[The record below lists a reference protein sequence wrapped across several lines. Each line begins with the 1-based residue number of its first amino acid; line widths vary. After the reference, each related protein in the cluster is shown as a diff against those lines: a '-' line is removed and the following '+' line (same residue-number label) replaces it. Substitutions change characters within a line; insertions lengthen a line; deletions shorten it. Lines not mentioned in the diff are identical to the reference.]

1 MSLHLKPGQLTLADL
16 RQAYLAPVRL
26 SLDPSADAPIAA
38 SVACVEN
45 IIAEGRTAYGINT
58 GFGLL
63 ASTRISPADLEKL
76 QRSIVLSHAA
86 GVGEALDDAMVRLVM
101 LLKVNSLARGFS
113 GIRRKV
119 IDALI
124 ALINAEVYPHI
135 PLKGSVGA
143 SGDLAP
149 LAHMSLVLIGE
160 SRARHRGEW
169 LPAAEALAVAG
180 LEPLTLAAKEGL
192 ALLNGTQV
200 STAYALRGLFEAED
214 LFAAATVCGGLSVEA
229 MLGSRAPFDARI
241 HAARGQRG
249 QIDVAAAY
257 RDLLTASSEV
267 ARSHEKCDKVQD
279 PYSLRCQPQVM
290 GACLTQ
296 MRQAAE
302 VLEIEANA
310 VSDNPLVFAAEGDV
324 ISGGNFHA
332 EPVAMAA
339 DNLALALAEIGSL
352 SERRISLMMD
362 MHMSQLPPFLVANGG
377 VNSGFMIAQVTAAAL
392 ASDNKALAH
401 PASVDSLPTSANQED
416 HVSMAPNAGKRLWA
430 MAENVRG
437 ILAVEWLGACQGLD
451 FREGLKSSPKL
462 EQARRLLRDKVPY
475 YQEDRRG
482 RLDPQA
488 VEDLHEGTAVAADL
502 LPGEDRHQHEQGQH
516 VEQQDAQRHRIDRPR
531 DHPLRVLRLAG
542 GDADDLDAAEGEYH
556 HRQRGDQPGPAVGQ
570 EAAVLPQVVH
580 AGGGRRRAAQ
590 AEAEEHDAEPGENHR
605 DDGADLDQRQ
615 PELQLAEDLDMT
627 EVQPADEQHDGA
639 R

>member
-1 MSLHLKPGQLTLADL
+1 MNTLILKPGTLDLAQL
-16 RQAYLAPVRL
+16 RQAYQQPLRVE
-26 SLDPSADAPIAA
+26 LDPAAYPAIDA

-45 IIAEGRTAYGINT
+45 ILAEGRTAYGINT

-63 ASTRISPADLEKL
+63 ASTRIAPADLEKL
-76 QRSIVLSHAA
+76 QRSLVLSHAA
-86 GVGEALDDAMVRLVM
+86 GVGEALDDDLVRLIL

-113 GIRRKV
+113 AIRRQV
-119 IDALI
+119 IEALI
-124 ALINAEVYPHI
+124 GLINAEVYPHI

-149 LAHMSLVLIGE
+149 LAHLSLVLIGE
-160 SRARHRGEW
+160 SKAHYRGQW
-169 LPAAEALAVAG
+169 LPAREALAVAG
-180 LEPLTLAAKEGL
+180 LEPITLAAKEGL

-200 STAYALRGLFEAED
+200 STAYALRGLFEGED

-257 RDLLTASSEV
+257 RELLTASSEV
-267 ARSHEKCDKVQD
+267 SRSHANCDKVQD

-296 MRQAAE
+296 LRQAAE
-302 VLEIEANA
+302 VLEVEANA
-310 VSDNPLVFAAEGDV
+310 VSDNPLVFAEEGDV

-339 DNLALALAEIGSL
+339 DNLALALAEIGAL
-352 SERRISLMMD
+352 SERRTSLMMD
-362 MHMSQLPPFLVANGG
+362 RHMSQLPPFLVENGG

-437 ILAVEWLGACQGLD
+437 ILAIEWLGACQGLD
-451 FREGLKSSPKL
+451 FRHGLKSSERL
-462 EQARRLLRDKVPY
+462 ERARSLLREQVPY
-475 YQEDRRG
+475 YQEDRFFAP
-482 RLDPQA
+482 DI
-488 VEDLHEGTAVAADL
+488 EAASALLASGCLNALVTPRL
-502 LPGEDRHQHEQGQH
+502 LPS
-516 VEQQDAQRHRIDRPR
+516 
-531 DHPLRVLRLAG
+531 L
-542 GDADDLDAAEGEYH
+542 
-556 HRQRGDQPGPAVGQ
+556 
-570 EAAVLPQVVH
+570 
-580 AGGGRRRAAQ
+580 
-590 AEAEEHDAEPGENHR
+590 
-605 DDGADLDQRQ
+605 
-615 PELQLAEDLDMT
+615 
-627 EVQPADEQHDGA
+627 
-639 R
+639 